1 MRFAHDIDD
10 NTMIVKN
17 SYFAGFSRPDCASCY
32 ADDKISY
39 CKGGYAIRMFTSTIT
54 G

>member
-1 MRFAHDIDD
+1 
-10 NTMIVKN
+10 MIVKN
-17 SYFAGFSRPDCASCY
+17 SYFAGFSRPDCPSCY

-39 CKGGYAIRMFTSTIT
+39 CKGGYAIRMFTSTIS